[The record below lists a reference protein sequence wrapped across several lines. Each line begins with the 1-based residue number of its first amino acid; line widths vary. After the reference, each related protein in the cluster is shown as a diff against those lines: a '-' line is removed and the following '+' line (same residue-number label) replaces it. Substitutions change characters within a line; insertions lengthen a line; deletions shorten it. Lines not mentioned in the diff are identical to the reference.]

1 MGASLAL
8 IKRRI
13 KSIENT
19 MKITKAMSM
28 VANSKFSKSKSN
40 LYVNN
45 EYTEK
50 LQNGINKLLSKED
63 LKEYAKG
70 IDKRKKLFLILSS
83 DVGLCGA
90 FNTGTAKKALIEK
103 EKNQNCKFIV
113 CGMKGR
119 DFIRAIDGETIAE
132 YVELPY
138 YPSIKESRIIS
149 NKIMRYF
156 KEEKCEI
163 FAIYYKFISA
173 IKKEL
178 ILEKIFPFEIE
189 EQQWSGNEEISVED
203 ILTLYFD
210 SVVLNILMQSKTS
223 ELSFRIETT
232 NSAIKNGKE
241 LLVDLKKMYNRIRQS
256 NITNEISEIIGGV
269 EALK

>member
-1 MGASLAL
+1 MAASLAL

-45 EYTEK
+45 EYTQK
-50 LQNGINKLLSKED
+50 LSNGVNKLLTNEN
-63 LKEYAKG
+63 LKEYTKE
-70 IDKRKKLFLILSS
+70 IDERKKLFIIMSS

-90 FNTGTAKKALIEK
+90 FNSGIAKKAFIEK
-103 EKNQNCKFIV
+103 EKNENCKFIV

-119 DFIRAIDGETIAE
+119 DFIGAMGGETLAE

-149 NKIMRYF
+149 NKIMSYF
-156 KEEKCEI
+156 KEEKCEVY
-163 FAIYYKFISA
+163 AIYYKFISA

-178 ILEKIFPFEIE
+178 IIEKIFPFEIKG
-189 EQQWSGNEEISVED
+189 EQWNEQEEISVED

-210 SVVLNILMQSKTS
+210 SVILNILMQSKTS

-232 NSAIKNGKE
+232 NNALKNGKE
-241 LLVDLKKMYNRIRQS
+241 LLADLKKKYNRIRQS